1 MDNQFPEQRERLWRR
16 TLSDAERAGL
26 GGQPELEL
34 EARLTDALAQLPDA
48 PVPTNFTARVM
59 AAIELDDARAGRSRS
74 WRWNWQA
81 LLPRVA
87 VAAAVLLFAGLGFQ
101 QHQVAQRRAEM
112 ARSVSMVASASA
124 AAPSMA
130 VLADLDAIQRLSRSV
145 PADTEL
151 IADLQ

>member
-1 MDNQFPEQRERLWRR
+1 M
-16 TLSDAERAGL
+16 G
-26 GGQPELEL
+26 
-34 EARLTDALAQLPDA
+34 
-48 PVPTNFTARVM
+48 
-59 AAIELDDARAGRSRS
+59 AIELEDARAARSTG
-74 WRWNWQA
+74 WWWNWHA

-101 QHQVAQRRAEM
+101 QHQVSERRAEM
-112 ARSVSMVASASA
+112 ARSLSMVASASA
-124 AAPSMA
+124 GAPSMA